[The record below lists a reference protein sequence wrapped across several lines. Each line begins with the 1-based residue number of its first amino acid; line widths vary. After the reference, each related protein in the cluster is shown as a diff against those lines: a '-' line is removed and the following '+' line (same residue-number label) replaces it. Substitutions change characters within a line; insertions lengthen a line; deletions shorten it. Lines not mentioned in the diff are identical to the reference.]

1 MGARRL
7 PLASAS
13 SNAGEALPNMVQE
26 GGTAR
31 TRGGR
36 RLAPGPGPV
45 SDEDVRRV
53 RQGSR
58 KMAQRQCWYG
68 GIQSPEPRSA
78 TQILGPSGDDWDD
91 VTPAARWG
99 ARWRE
104 LQREAFE
111 IALEMS
117 DANAQRHMLF
127 VAKSYA
133 LLAERAEERRKRL
146 LALAAAKPRVRS

>member
-1 MGARRL
+1 
-7 PLASAS
+7 
-13 SNAGEALPNMVQE
+13 MVQE

-58 KMAQRQCWYG
+58 KMAQRG
-68 GIQSPEPRSA
+68 ETKSA
-78 TQILGPSGDDWDD
+78 MLVRWHTIPGTPLRDSDFGAMSGDDWDD

-104 LQREAFE
+104 LQREAIE

>member
-1 MGARRL
+1 LRPVPDQFLTKMCVGFVRAVVKWPNAARRIG
-7 PLASAS
+7 
-13 SNAGEALPNMVQE
+13 NV
-26 GGTAR
+26 GTVAYNPR
-31 TRGGR
+31 NP
-36 RLAPGPGPV
+36 AP
-45 SDEDVRRV
+45 
-53 RQGSR
+53 
-58 KMAQRQCWYG
+58 
-68 GIQSPEPRSA
+68 
-78 TQILGPSGDDWDD
+78 QILGPSGDDWDD

>member
-1 MGARRL
+1 MRPVPDQFLTKICVGFVRAVVKWPNAARR
-7 PLASAS
+7 
-13 SNAGEALPNMVQE
+13 N
-26 GGTAR
+26 
-31 TRGGR
+31 
-36 RLAPGPGPV
+36 
-45 SDEDVRRV
+45 
-53 RQGSR
+53 
-58 KMAQRQCWYG
+58 RQCWYG